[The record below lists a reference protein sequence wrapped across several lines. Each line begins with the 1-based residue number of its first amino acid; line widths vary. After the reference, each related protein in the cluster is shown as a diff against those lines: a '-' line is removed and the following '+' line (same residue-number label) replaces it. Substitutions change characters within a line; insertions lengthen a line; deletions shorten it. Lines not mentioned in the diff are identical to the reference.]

1 MIIIDDNLNFLLFFI
16 CLVNLVYRVLF
27 IVIKFYYLLLL
38 DFLMNMS

>member
-1 MIIIDDNLNFLLFFI
+1 MIIIDDKLNFLLFFI